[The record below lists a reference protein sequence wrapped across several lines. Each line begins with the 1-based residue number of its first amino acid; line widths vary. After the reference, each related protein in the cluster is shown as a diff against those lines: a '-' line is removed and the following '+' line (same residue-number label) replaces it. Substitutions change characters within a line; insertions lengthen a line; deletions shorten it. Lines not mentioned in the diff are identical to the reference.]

1 MSDAGYSM
9 LGAGAWGWPREM
21 LWEGGGRGHPAISSS
36 VVPFSSCPHSLPA
49 SKSFPMSQLFT
60 WGGQSTGVS
69 ALASFLPKKSQG
81 WTPSE
86 WIGWIS
92 LPQRSQ
98 SSPHQSV
105 RRKQAKSRT
114 NTSSPDVP
122 SDCLTARDAGKCSLS
137 LASKKKR
144 VVKQQTLPQ
153 SSINVIICHYPST
166 SLFIKLSILITTIV
180 KNATSESV
188 CLVSTSSSTI

>member
-1 MSDAGYSM
+1 MTRTYECRGSPAAHSIKS
-9 LGAGAWGWPREM
+9 P
-21 LWEGGGRGHPAISSS
+21 WEPGCHGHGSA
-36 VVPFSSCPHSLPA
+36 FSLR
-49 SKSFPMSQLFT
+49 
-60 WGGQSTGVS
+60 
-69 ALASFLPKKSQG
+69 
-81 WTPSE
+81 
-86 WIGWIS
+86 